1 MIIKEKQI
9 KEIIDSE
16 HEILEYSVW
25 GTNVHVKTSPSTISG
40 LSKIP
45 QMINFDNNNE
55 WPVHNSCPV
64 EVSDCNYNT
73 IMNIAKNYMTDGI
86 VEIGVYNG
94 WKIGQSGHKTTTHAL
109 LFNKPDNIPYLG
121 IDIEDK
127 SFLNDDDKKVHT
139 LISDTRDF
147 EKVKSRLKEIGIEK
161 ISILLID
168 GDHSLNMVI
177 NDWKYTELLSDN
189 GIVIF
194 HDTNYHPPTL
204 FIDFIDRNM
213 YDVIEHCRTREDY
226 GLTIAYR
233 KNSIQ

>member
-1 MIIKEKQI
+1 
-9 KEIIDSE
+9 
-16 HEILEYSVW
+16 L
-25 GTNVHVKTSPSTISG
+25 TN
-40 LSKIP
+40 
-45 QMINFDNNNE
+45 FNNNDE
-55 WPVHNSCPV
+55 WPVQISCPV

-73 IMNIAKNYMTDGI
+73 ILNVTKDYMTHGI
-86 VEIGVYNG
+86 VEIGVYND
-94 WKIGQSGHKTTTHAL
+94 WKRGHSNQKTTTHAL
-109 LFNKPDNIPYLG
+109 LSNKPDNIAYLG

-127 SFLNDDDKKVHT
+127 TFLNNDDKKVHT

-168 GDHSLNMVI
+168 GHHSLNMVI

-204 FIDFIDRNM
+204 FIDFIDRSM
-213 YDVIEHCRTREDY
+213 YEVIEHCRTSDDY

-233 KNSIQ
+233 KNVI